1 MTLRVLNTL
10 SGEREEFEPADP
22 GDVLLYYCG
31 LTVSDHAHLGHAR
44 TWVHVDTI
52 HRWLEYLRSEERL

>member
-22 GDVLLYYCG
+22 TTFCCTTAG
-31 LTVSDHAHLGHAR
+31 
-44 TWVHVDTI
+44 
-52 HRWLEYLRSEERL
+52 